1 MSKNSQQQEWEDFVG
16 RVRTAVEKSGGPSLV
31 ANRSGLARR
40 TINAY
45 LVGETDPSRER
56 ILALAEATDVRPEW
70 LLTGQ
75 GPMRLEGV
83 AEQSIPY
90 RADALDEVRMREVIE
105 LTEEYLAPLNPDE
118 RPAPAQIAGLIMKF
132 YAIEVEMN
140 LPPQGMRDRILPFLK
155 SLRAG

>member
-1 MSKNSQQQEWEDFVG
+1 MSNE
-16 RVRTAVEKSGGPSLV
+16 
-31 ANRSGLARR
+31 ANRIKEAREAAGLTQGQLADLIGGERVSVSKWETGKSNPSGYVLDSIGYR
-40 TINAY
+40 TGFNPDWMRS
-45 LVGETDPSRER
+45 GH
-56 ILALAEATDVRPEW
+56 
-70 LLTGQ
+70 GQ
-75 GPMRLEGV
+75 KRLEGV

>member
-1 MSKNSQQQEWEDFVG
+1 MTTLRDRLEAAMREAGIPSQRQLAIKANLRPATITRWVQEETKAIRPNDI
-16 RVRTAVEKSGGPSLV
+16 APV
-31 ANRSGLARR
+31 A
-40 TINAY
+40 
-45 LVGETDPSRER
+45 R
-56 ILALAEATDVRPEW
+56 ILDVLPQW

-83 AEQSIPY
+83 AEQSSPY

-105 LTEEYLAPLNPDE
+105 LTEEYLAPLNPE
-118 RPAPAQIAGLIMKF
+118 KRPAPAQIAGLIMKF

-155 SLRAG
+155 SFRAG

>member
-1 MSKNSQQQEWEDFVG
+1 LN
-16 RVRTAVEKSGGPSLV
+16 
-31 ANRSGLARR
+31 
-40 TINAY
+40 TIA
-45 LVGETDPSRER
+45 DR
-56 ILALAEATDVRPEW
+56 LALALKETGQTVADAIRHGAPSRPTIYRIQNDPSYAPENYTIQRLARSLDISFEW
-70 LLTGQ
+70 LATGQ

-118 RPAPAQIAGLIMKF
+118 RPAPAHIAGLIMKF

-155 SLRAG
+155 SLRSG

>member
-1 MSKNSQQQEWEDFVG
+1 
-16 RVRTAVEKSGGPSLV
+16 
-31 ANRSGLARR
+31 
-40 TINAY
+40 
-45 LVGETDPSRER
+45 
-56 ILALAEATDVRPEW
+56 
-70 LLTGQ
+70 
-75 GPMRLEGV
+75 MRLEGV

-118 RPAPAQIAGLIMKF
+118 RPAPAHIAGLIMKF

-155 SLRAG
+155 SLRSG

>member
-31 ANRSGLARR
+31 ASRSGLARR

-90 RADALDEVRMREVIE
+90 RDSPPLDLARLAKALEYVETAVVRSDRKPTFAQKARVVAQVYLLLE
-105 LTEEYLAPLNPDE
+105 LPEPPGTWAP
-118 RPAPAQIAGLIMKF
+118 
-132 YAIEVEMN
+132 
-140 LPPQGMRDRILPFLK
+140 RITDFLEAT
-155 SLRAG
+155 LTIQ